1 MKIICFIVVLIEITK
16 EVTAI
21 EEECIACYDCKS
33 GATCKSIEEMQDKT
47 PCLPGWL
54 NCQTVTTKE
63 KGKVVS
69 VTGGCVPGP
78 KRPKDHDCTTFPGNP
93 PVTICT
99 CSEHLCNGVD
109 LVPSTLTQKCNLTTQ
124 KTTPTTHKA
133 TPTQQ
138 KTAPTTQKTA
148 TMTQKTTPMEQKTTP
163 TTHKA
168 TPTTQK
174 TAPTTQKTDTTT
186 QKTNGIEILEVA
198 TLETLVLIIFVS
210 FVLY

>member
-1 MKIICFIVVLIEITK
+1 MKIICFIVILIEITK

-54 NCQTVTTKE
+54 NCQTVTIKK

-69 VTGGCVPGP
+69 VRGGCVSGP
-78 KRPKDHDCTTFPGNP
+78 KTDKDWD
-93 PVTICT
+93 
-99 CSEHLCNGVD
+99 CSELASAYICICSTHLCNGVD
-109 LVPSTLTQKCNLTTQ
+109 LGTSTLTQKCNLTTQ

-163 TTHKA
+163 TTHRA

-198 TLETLVLIIFVS
+198 TLETLVLISFVS